1 MKRTYPA
8 LNLRNRHF
16 FVVDILTLSFIPALA
31 LTLRVDGLNWWP
43 SFGPALIVFTLAAL
57 LLKLPFFYRMGL
69 YRRYWRYTGPNDVTL
84 VAICVGV
91 ATAGLIVLVV
101 VTHPILAPIG
111 LALYLSVPVIDG
123 FLTFLIVGGSRF
135 GVRGLYHWYR
145 HRQSAGDGRRVL
157 VVGAGEAGSMVVN
170 EMRANPQLNMEPVVF
185 VDDDSAKVHSRIQDL
200 PVLGTSED
208 IPNLVGAYQIQQIVV
223 AMPSAPL
230 RRQQEIITTCKQT
243 GIATHNLAGIYEIL
257 AGHKTLSHF
266 PQIDVNRLLRRPA
279 EIILLGRGENSIF
292 ESALGLHL
300 SYPDLVL
307 HSVIADVRDRQRV
320 DWEVE
325 KHRPDIIFHAA
336 AHKHVPFMEAHV
348 KEAVINNVLGTRNV
362 LEAAERYGVE
372 RFVLIS
378 SDKAV
383 NPTSIMGAT
392 KRLAELL
399 VGAAARRTGQA
410 YMAVRFGN
418 VLGSRG
424 SVIPVFQRQIAA
436 GGPVTVTH
444 PDMRRYFM
452 TIPEAVQLVLQAG
465 VLAQGGEVF
474 VLDMGQP
481 VRILDLASDLIKL
494 SGLEPGRDIKIAY
507 NGIRP
512 GEKLSEEL
520 FLEGEDYRRTK
531 HPKIFVTP
539 NESNLDTEALEHV
552 VLELINLAQNMQSLS
567 ASAQLRSLILETC
580 HYIDQ
585 FQPRL
590 SVPGPTVAPEA
601 SPPPP
606 APSYAARPLSQP
618 RPA

>member
-266 PQIDVNRLLRRPA
+266 PQIDVNRLLRRQPVMLERTEVAAAVSGATVMVTGAGGSIGSELCCQLAQFNPA

-348 KEAVINNVLGTRNV
+348 KEAVIKRQAHMEQRISTRAEA
-362 LEAAERYGVE
+362 LALATSAAEKKNGTSE
-372 RFVLIS
+372 HS
-378 SDKAV
+378 S
-383 NPTSIMGAT
+383 
-392 KRLAELL
+392 
-399 VGAAARRTGQA
+399 
-410 YMAVRFGN
+410 
-418 VLGSRG
+418 
-424 SVIPVFQRQIAA
+424 
-436 GGPVTVTH
+436 
-444 PDMRRYFM
+444 
-452 TIPEAVQLVLQAG
+452 
-465 VLAQGGEVF
+465 
-474 VLDMGQP
+474 
-481 VRILDLASDLIKL
+481 
-494 SGLEPGRDIKIAY
+494 
-507 NGIRP
+507 
-512 GEKLSEEL
+512 
-520 FLEGEDYRRTK
+520 
-531 HPKIFVTP
+531 
-539 NESNLDTEALEHV
+539 
-552 VLELINLAQNMQSLS
+552 
-567 ASAQLRSLILETC
+567 
-580 HYIDQ
+580 
-585 FQPRL
+585 
-590 SVPGPTVAPEA
+590 
-601 SPPPP
+601 
-606 APSYAARPLSQP
+606 
-618 RPA
+618 